1 MTTIETLGTV
11 NLTDACE
18 RAGVNGTIRRLD
30 QNFVVGQ
37 DFSGNWTLSRF
48 GGAPERITT
57 YLTDGWTVVSTCNDG
72 EEPTPTPET
81 VRDFFANNVPLWT
94 LVAPDHGRTRYV
106 YTGIDWDS
114 DGQEVIRLFH
124 SRYFHDVEL
133 ATDTLALPNA
143 YTIVNDDDGNPVE
156 CDQLSRQLI
165 RQLRGNRADLE
176 RAQERYESTAER
188 LAKAEQDFHTV
199 NMKIN
204 EYANETQ
211 MCSDYERRIYG
222 WNTDL
227 VHLQLEGRTDRNFT
241 FHVPVRLPALAGDNE
256 LFVSIDG
263 REHGIRSPKQAREYV
278 ENMSNIEI
286 LRNLYSYSNVQ
297 LEVVHLPDSEVN
309 Y

>member
-1 MTTIETLGTV
+1 M
-11 NLTDACE
+11 
-18 RAGVNGTIRRLD
+18 
-30 QNFVVGQ
+30 
-37 DFSGNWTLSRF
+37 
-48 GGAPERITT
+48 
-57 YLTDGWTVVSTCNDG
+57 
-72 EEPTPTPET
+72 
-81 VRDFFANNVPLWT
+81 RDFFANNVPLWT
-94 LVAPDHGRTRYV
+94 LVAPDHGLTLYV